1 MTQSLTL
8 EERISLLYSSI
19 RILRNL
25 RYEGIE
31 STAVIEQAK
40 SKLLELERQAGWH
53 CVSPIRNG
61 SATESIYCGKLEDC
75 KNFVSGWLRGH
86 PEDKGNIIIT
96 PI

>member
-1 MTQSLTL
+1 MAQTLLETQ
-8 EERISLLYSSI
+8 ILLLQSALHNM
-19 RILRNL
+19 RILRD
-25 RYEGIE
+25 EGVDLTNAIVPAE
-31 STAVIEQAK
+31 
-40 SKLLELERQAGWH
+40 SKLHEMLKQAGWYS
-53 CVSPIRNG
+53 VSPIRNG

>member
-1 MTQSLTL
+1 MEQKLL
-8 EERISLLYSSI
+8 ESQISLLQSSI
-19 RILRNL
+19 FNMRILL
-25 RYEGIE
+25 DEGVDL
-31 STAVIEQAK
+31 TYAIEQAK
-40 SKLLELERQAGWH
+40 SKVLELERQAGWH

-61 SATESIYCGKLEDC
+61 SATESIYCGSLEDC

>member
-1 MTQSLTL
+1 MEQKLL
-8 EERISLLYSSI
+8 ESQISLLQSSI
-19 RILRNL
+19 FNMRILL
-25 RYEGIE
+25 DEGVDLTDAIE
-31 STAVIEQAK
+31 EAD
-40 SKLLELERQAGWH
+40 SKLLELERQAGWY

-61 SATESIYCGKLEDC
+61 SATESIYCGPLEDC

>member
-1 MTQSLTL
+1 MESLTL

-19 RILRNL
+19 RFLRHL
-25 RYEGIE
+25 RYEGID

-40 SKLLELERQAGWH
+40 SKVLELERQAGWH

-75 KNFVSGWLRGH
+75 KNFVSVLLKEH

-96 PI
+96 PL